1 MSQSNPTL
9 LTLQN
14 HPPPNP
20 APPAT
25 DPSIYQV
32 HHDAFAAEGQPTTT
46 AGWLERARK
55 VSNILAPDASARS
68 KDQKTPRAE
77 ISLLKSS
84 GLTKVLGDVKYG
96 GGGQTWE
103 TGYKVIREVA
113 AGDGSIGMLLGYHLL
128 WSVTAHI
135 VGTDEQKERYE
146 KLIIENNY
154 FIGGAVNPRDNDSR
168 VTRAP
173 SGEGLVFNGFKNFNT
188 GGVVSDLTVL
198 EGVYEDTEGHIFAFV
213 PTNQPG
219 IVFSHNWNNIGLRL
233 TESGSVKI
241 ENVPIT
247 WDDALGWS
255 KETKAPIPEVLQV
268 PFTALLLP
276 TIQLVF
282 SNFYIGIAQGALRT
296 ARHYT
301 LTQTR
306 AWPFA
311 HDPKQSPTDE
321 HYVLARYGKFFAS
334 LRAADALADRAG
346 KEIADAF
353 NEHGSKRDL
362 PARKRGEVAE
372 WVASVK
378 VVATHTSLEV
388 TSGVFEVTGARSTA
402 EKYGFDRFWKDV
414 RTHTLHDPVAYK
426 ESELGRF
433 WLLDQVPTPTWYT

>member
-1 MSQSNPTL
+1 MAQSNPTI
-9 LTLQN
+9 LTLQS

-20 APPAT
+20 APPAS
-25 DPSIYQV
+25 DPSIYQA
-32 HHDAFAAEGQPTTT
+32 HHAAFAAEGQPTTT

-68 KDQKTPRAE
+68 KEQKTPRAE
-77 ISLLKSS
+77 VALLKSS
-84 GLTKVLGDVKYG
+84 SLTKVLGDVKYG
-96 GGGQTWE
+96 GGGESWE
-103 TGYKVIREVA
+103 TGYQVIREVA
-113 AGDGSIGMLLGYHLL
+113 AGDGSIG
-128 WSVTAHI
+128 
-135 VGTDEQKERYE
+135 
-146 KLIIENNY
+146 
-154 FIGGAVNPRDNDSR
+154 AVNPRDNDSR
-168 VTRAP
+168 ITRAP
-173 SGEGLVFNGFKNFNT
+173 SGDGLVFNGFKNFST

-198 EGVYEDTEGHIFAFV
+198 EGIYEDTEGHIFAIV
-213 PTNQPG
+213 PTDQPG

-241 ENVPIT
+241 HNVPIA
-247 WDDALGWS
+247 WEDALGWS
-255 KETKAPIPEVLQV
+255 KETKAPIPEVLQAS
-268 PFTALLLP
+268 FAALLLP

-282 SNFYIGIAQGALRT
+282 SNFYIGIAHGALRT

-311 HDPKQSPTDE
+311 HEPKSSPTDE
-321 HYVLARYGKFFAS
+321 HYVLARYGKLFAS

-353 NEHGSKRDL
+353 NEHGSRRDL
-362 PARKRGEVAE
+362 SARRRGEVAE

-378 VVATHTSLEV
+378 IIATHTSLEV

-433 WLLDQVPTPTWYT
+433 WLLDEVPTPTWYT

>member
-1 MSQSNPTL
+1 M
-9 LTLQN
+9 
-14 HPPPNP
+14 
-20 APPAT
+20 
-25 DPSIYQV
+25 
-32 HHDAFAAEGQPTTT
+32 
-46 AGWLERARK
+46 
-55 VSNILAPDASARS
+55 
-68 KDQKTPRAE
+68 
-77 ISLLKSS
+77 
-84 GLTKVLGDVKYG
+84 
-96 GGGQTWE
+96 
-103 TGYKVIREVA
+103 
-113 AGDGSIGMLLGYHLL
+113 
-128 WSVTAHI
+128 
-135 VGTDEQKERYE
+135 
-146 KLIIENNY
+146 
-154 FIGGAVNPRDNDSR
+154 
-168 VTRAP
+168 
-173 SGEGLVFNGFKNFNT
+173 
-188 GGVVSDLTVL
+188 
-198 EGVYEDTEGHIFAFV
+198 
-213 PTNQPG
+213 
-219 IVFSHNWNNIGLRL
+219 
-233 TESGSVKI
+233 
-241 ENVPIT
+241 
-247 WDDALGWS
+247 
-255 KETKAPIPEVLQV
+255 
-268 PFTALLLP
+268 
-276 TIQLVF
+276 F

-433 WLLDQVPTPTWYT
+433 WLLDEVPTPTWYT